1 MQQIIL
7 KTINKPKEKK
17 INNDI
22 EWFCESFGFCSGRDI
37 DRMSTRIINELI
49 NKYTREYKISS
60 ELIAESLD
68 APSPRINH
76 HIRNLIDS
84 GFLYREKR
92 ILHIRGGSM
101 KSAVEEIRKDA
112 NRIFDELEKIA
123 SEIDEAVGL
132 KNR

>member
-7 KTINKPKEKK
+7 KKINKPKEKK

-37 DRMSTRIINELI
+37 DKMSTQIINELI
-49 NKYTREYKISS
+49 NRYTKEYKISS
-60 ELIAESLD
+60 ELIAKKLN

-76 HIRNLIDS
+76 HVRNLIDS

-92 ILHIRGGSM
+92 FLHIRGGTM

-112 NRIFDELEKIA
+112 NRIFDEIEKIA
-123 SEIDEAVGL
+123 VEIDESVGL